1 MTKPNEPSS
10 ALLATRTTTK
20 LLDALKDHANEPVWG
35 HIDSRYRPVI
45 AGLARRLG
53 ATSAEAEE
61 VAQQTL
67 AEFVQAYRL
76 GRYDRGKGRLSSW
89 ILGIARNTTLA
100 MVRKRRRENLGSGSG
115 GGGVEQL
122 SAVDGADDEALR
134 QAWTDE
140 RDRVIL
146 LRALG
151 TLRDESSIDDRT
163 LTAFE
168 LVALRGVPA
177 AEVGVQ
183 CGMSVDQVYVARSR
197 VTKSLRTEV
206 QKMTEAFE
214 EDA

>member
-1 MTKPNEPSS
+1 MTGPTPSP
-10 ALLATRTTTK
+10 LTTRTTTR
-20 LLDALKDHANEPVWG
+20 LLDALRDHANEPAWAQ
-35 HIDSRYRPVI
+35 IDARYRPVI

-53 ATSAEAEE
+53 ATAAEAEE

-89 ILGIARNTTLA
+89 VLGIARNTTLG
-100 MVRKRRRENLGSGSG
+100 VLRRRKREAI
-115 GGGVEQL
+115 GVHDAPESFAQ
-122 SAVDGADDEALR
+122 AVDDDALR
-134 QAWTDE
+134 AAWTDE

-146 LRALG
+146 LRAMG
-151 TLRDESSIDDRT
+151 VLRDESSIDDRT

-177 AEVGVQ
+177 AEVGAQ

-197 VTKSLRTEV
+197 VTKSLREEV
-206 QKMTEAFE
+206 RRMTEAFE

>member
-1 MTKPNEPSS
+1 MKDSTPS
-10 ALLATRTTTK
+10 LLATRTTTK
-20 LLDALKDHANEPVWG
+20 LLDALRDHSNEPAWSQ
-35 HIDSRYRPVI
+35 IDARYRPVI

-53 ATSAEAEE
+53 ATAAEAEE

-89 ILGIARNTTLA
+89 ILGIARNTTMGVL
-100 MVRKRRRENLGSGSG
+100 RKRRRESG
-115 GGGVEQL
+115 GGRDLEAQGI
-122 SAVDGADDEALR
+122 AVVDDDALR
-134 QAWTDE
+134 EAWTDE

-151 TLRDESSIDDRT
+151 ALRDESSIDDRT

-183 CGMSVDQVYVARSR
+183 CGMSVDQVYVAKSR
-197 VTKSLRTEV
+197 VTKSLREEV
-206 QKMTEAFE
+206 RRMTEAFE
-214 EDA
+214 DDA

>member
-1 MTKPNEPSS
+1 MTGTPPPSS
-10 ALLATRTTTK
+10 LLTTRTTTK
-20 LLDALKDHANEPVWG
+20 LLDALKDHANEPAWSQ
-35 HIDSRYRPVI
+35 IDARYRPVI

-89 ILGIARNTTLA
+89 ILGIARNTTLG
-100 MVRKRRRENLGSGSG
+100 VLRKRRREGG
-115 GGGVEQL
+115 GGGV
-122 SAVDGADDEALR
+122 DGQEVASGITDDDALR
-134 QAWTDE
+134 AAWTDE

-151 TLRDESSIDDRT
+151 VLRDESSIDDRT

-177 AEVGVQ
+177 AEVGAQ

-197 VTKSLRTEV
+197 VTKSLREEV
-206 QKMTEAFE
+206 LRMTEAFE

>member
-1 MTKPNEPSS
+1 VW
-10 ALLATRTTTK
+10 AQ
-20 LLDALKDHANEPVWG
+20 LDA
-35 HIDSRYRPVI
+35 RYRPVI

-53 ATSAEAEE
+53 ATGADAED

-89 ILGIARNTTLA
+89 ILGIARNTALA
-100 MVRKRRRENLGSGSG
+100 TVRKRRRESG
-115 GGGVEQL
+115 GGGEQ
-122 SAVDGADDEALR
+122 AMADDDQALR
-134 QAWTDE
+134 QAWIDE

-151 TLRDESSIDDRT
+151 VLRDESAIDDRT

-177 AEVGVQ
+177 AEVGAQ

-197 VTKSLRTEV
+197 VTKSLRAEV
-206 QKMTEAFE
+206 QRMTEAFE

>member
-1 MTKPNEPSS
+1 LATTPPS
-10 ALLATRTTTK
+10 LLATRTTTK

-35 HIDSRYRPVI
+35 QIDARYRPVI

-89 ILGIARNTTLA
+89 ILGIARNTTLG
-100 MVRKRRRENLGSGSG
+100 MVRKRRREGVGGASGP
-115 GGGVEQL
+115 VDDQAI
-122 SAVDGADDEALR
+122 AVDAGDEEALR

-177 AEVGVQ
+177 AEVGAQ

-197 VTKSLRTEV
+197 VTKSLRAEV
-206 QKMTEAFE
+206 QQMTEAFE

>member
-1 MTKPNEPSS
+1 MANDPHPS
-10 ALLATRTTTK
+10 LLATRTTTK
-20 LLDALKDHANEPVWG
+20 LLDALKDHANEPVWSQ
-35 HIDSRYRPVI
+35 IDARYRPVI

-53 ATSAEAEE
+53 ATSAEAEDA
-61 VAQQTL
+61 AQQTL

-89 ILGIARNTTLA
+89 ILGIARNITLA
-100 MVRKRRRENLGSGSG
+100 AVRKRRKEAFRG
-115 GGGVEQL
+115 GGAGDEQIAAL
-122 SAVDGADDEALR
+122 DGADDEALR

-151 TLRDESSIDDRT
+151 VLRDESAIDDRT

-177 AEVGVQ
+177 AEVGAQ

-197 VTKSLRTEV
+197 VTKSLRQQV
-206 QKMTEAFE
+206 QEMTEAFE

>member
-1 MTKPNEPSS
+1 MSTNPPTSS
-10 ALLATRTTTK
+10 LSTRTTTR
-20 LLDALKDHANEPVWG
+20 LLDALKDHSNEPAWG
-35 HIDSRYRPVI
+35 QMDARYRPVV

-89 ILGIARNTTLA
+89 ILGIARNTTLGL
-100 MVRKRRRENLGSGSG
+100 VRKRRREGVGGLGGDVAGDASI
-115 GGGVEQL
+115 
-122 SAVDGADDEALR
+122 VDAADEATLR
-134 QAWTDE
+134 RVWTDE

-151 TLRDESSIDDRT
+151 TLRDESAIDDRT

-177 AEVGVQ
+177 AEVAAQ

-197 VTKSLRTEV
+197 VTKSLRAKV
-206 QKMTEAFE
+206 QQMTDAFE